1 MFLIKKKRCKTDIIK
16 DELLMMLPQP
26 VLAMLLLFPITEKY
40 GEYSKVIVIYCLN
53 LNKSNYLT
61 LIFLVTS
68 DRF

>member
-61 LIFLVTS
+61 LIFPVTS